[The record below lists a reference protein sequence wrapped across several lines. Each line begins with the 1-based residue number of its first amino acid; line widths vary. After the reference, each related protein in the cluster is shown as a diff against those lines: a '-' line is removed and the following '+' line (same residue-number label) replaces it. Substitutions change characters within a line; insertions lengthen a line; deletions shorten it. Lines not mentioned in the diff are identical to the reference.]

1 MASETVSVRML
12 WPFMRLLRDFGPE
25 TSILQ
30 AAGVDPATLADPD
43 ARIPRLVVGNIIFTS
58 QTKTGDAAIGI
69 HAGERTESADFG
81 VLDHVVRNCPDL
93 RRALQC
99 TARYMRLQDDNIE
112 GHLIEDGDRAIWQIR
127 NAIPTVLR
135 VTNDYQVTVTLMNLR
150 RRLGRHEAPLE
161 VHLRHHDATDAAEYA
176 RVFQAP
182 VRFDQP
188 HNAVVIRRELL
199 DAPVASA
206 NPDAFSVFEIQ
217 AARLLN
223 ELSRRDTTMERITRL
238 LLQRIGQEDIGIDS
252 VAHALD
258 MSVSTLR
265 RRLVDEGTTYRTI
278 VDELRQRLAL
288 QYVANR
294 RIAIGEIAF
303 LLGFSTQSAFGTAF
317 RRWMGASP
325 LEYRLQ
331 AQRATA
337 AS

>member
-30 AAGVDPATLADPD
+30 AAGLDPATLADPD
-43 ARIPRLVVGNIIFTS
+43 ARIPRIVVGTIIFTS
-58 QTKTGDAAIGI
+58 QKKTGDAAIGI

-81 VLDHVVRNCPDL
+81 VLDHAVRNCPDL

-112 GHLIEDGDRAIWQIR
+112 GHLIEEGDRAIWQVR
-127 NAIPTVLR
+127 NAVPTVLR
-135 VTNDYQVTVTLMNLR
+135 ATNDYQVTVTLMNLR

-161 VHLRHHDATDAAEYA
+161 IHLRHHEATDVEEYA

-206 NPDAFSVFEIQ
+206 NPDAFNVFDIQ
-217 AARLLN
+217 AARLLK
-223 ELSRRDTTMERITRL
+223 ELSRKDTTMEKVTRL
-238 LLQRIGQEDIGIDS
+238 LLQRIGQGDIGIES
-252 VAHALD
+252 VAQALD

-265 RRLVDEGTTYRTI
+265 RRLVEEGATYRTI
-278 VDELRQRLAL
+278 VDELRKRLAL
-288 QYVANR
+288 QYVIDR

-325 LEYRLQ
+325 LEHRLQ
-331 AQRATA
+331 IQRATA

>member
-1 MASETVSVRML
+1 
-12 WPFMRLLRDFGPE
+12 
-25 TSILQ
+25 
-30 AAGVDPATLADPD
+30 
-43 ARIPRLVVGNIIFTS
+43 
-58 QTKTGDAAIGI
+58 
-69 HAGERTESADFG
+69 
-81 VLDHVVRNCPDL
+81 
-93 RRALQC
+93 
-99 TARYMRLQDDNIE
+99 MRLQDDNIE
-112 GHLIEDGDRAIWQIR
+112 GHLIEEGDQAIWQVR

-150 RRLGRHEAPLE
+150 RRLGRHEAPIE
-161 VHLRHHDATDAAEYA
+161 IHLRHHEATDAAEYA

-182 VRFDQP
+182 VRFDRP

-206 NPDAFSVFEIQ
+206 NPDAFSVFDLQ
-217 AARLLN
+217 AARLLK
-223 ELSRRDTTMERITRL
+223 ELSRQDTTTERVTRL
-238 LLQRIGQEDIGIDS
+238 VLQRIGQEDIGVDC
-252 VAHALD
+252 VAPALD

-265 RRLVDEGTTYRTI
+265 RRLVEEGATYRTI
-278 VDELRQRLAL
+278 VDELRRRLAL
-288 QYVANR
+288 QYVTDR

-337 AS
+337 AF

>member
-1 MASETVSVRML
+1 
-12 WPFMRLLRDFGPE
+12 MRLLRDFGPE

-30 AAGVDPATLADPD
+30 ASGLDPATLADPD
-43 ARIPRLVVGNIIFTS
+43 ARIPRTVLGTIIYTS
-58 QTKTGDAAIGI
+58 QKKTGDLAIGI
-69 HAGERTESADFG
+69 HAGERSESADFG

-93 RRALQC
+93 RRALLC
-99 TARYMRLQDDNIE
+99 TARYIRLQDDNLE
-112 GHLIEDGDRAIWQIR
+112 AHLIEEDDRAIWQIR
-127 NAIPTVLR
+127 NATPTVLR
-135 VTNDYQVTVTLMNLR
+135 ATNDFQVTVTLMNLR

-161 VHLRHHDATDAAEYA
+161 VHLRHGEATSPEEYA

-182 VRFDQP
+182 VRLDQT

-199 DAPVASA
+199 DAPVVSA
-206 NPDAFSVFEIQ
+206 NPDVLSVFEGH
-217 AARLLN
+217 ASRLLK
-223 ELSRRDTTMERITRL
+223 ELSRNDTTTERVMRIL
-238 LLQRIGQEDIGIDS
+238 FQRIGHEDIGIDS
-252 VAHALD
+252 VALNLD

-265 RRLVDEGTTYRTI
+265 RRLADEGATYRTM

-288 QYVANR
+288 QYVADR

-331 AQRATA
+331 SQRATA

>member
-1 MASETVSVRML
+1 
-12 WPFMRLLRDFGPE
+12 MRLLRDFGPE
-25 TSILQ
+25 TTILQ
-30 AAGVDPATLADPD
+30 AAGLDPATLADPD
-43 ARIPRLVVGNIIFTS
+43 ARIPRLVVGTIIFTS
-58 QTKTGDAAIGI
+58 QKKTGDAAIGI

-81 VLDHVVRNCPDL
+81 VLDHAVRNCPDL

-112 GHLIEDGDRAIWQIR
+112 GHLIEDGDRAIWQVR
-127 NAIPTVLR
+127 NAVPTVLR
-135 VTNDYQVTVTLMNLR
+135 ATNDYQVTVTLMNLR

-161 VHLRHHDATDAAEYA
+161 IHLRHHEATDVEEYA

-206 NPDAFSVFEIQ
+206 NPDAFNVFDIQ
-217 AARLLN
+217 AARLLK
-223 ELSRRDTTMERITRL
+223 ELSRKDTTMEKVTRL
-238 LLQRIGQEDIGIDS
+238 LLQRIGQGDIGIES
-252 VAHALD
+252 VAQALD
-258 MSVSTLR
+258 MSASTLR
-265 RRLVDEGTTYRTI
+265 RRLVEEGATYRTI
-278 VDELRQRLAL
+278 VDELRKRLAL
-288 QYVANR
+288 QYVIDR

-325 LEYRLQ
+325 LEHRLQ
-331 AQRATA
+331 IQRATA